1 MLLNSELIIVKK
13 NYELIRIIYY
23 LKSCQIFKTRTLPNS
38 SKYDGYRYLFSNN
51 PTTWDVMLQ
60 ISTID

>member
-23 LKSCQIFKTRTLPNS
+23 LKSCQIFQT
-38 SKYDGYRYLFSNN
+38 RYLIVLSMMVIGICS
-51 PTTWDVMLQ
+51 PITQQLGM
-60 ISTID
+60 